1 MAGYEF
7 DFRGAKVLV
16 TGGSNGIGRGIA
28 SAFAEAGADVTIT
41 GRAEGADAYDAD
53 LSAFEY
59 RRYEQTEAGAASA
72 LAGAFDRL
80 DVLIN
85 NAGASWPG
93 GRDEWEPDV
102 FEQAGAF
109 DRLDVLI
116 NNAGASWPGGRDEW
130 EPDVFEQAVQINLV
144 GAYRTAEAFRELLGA
159 SEQDGGAAIVNL
171 ASMSSYFGISMVPGY
186 GAAKAGIVQMT
197 KTLAVSWAE
206 RGIRV
211 NAVAPGLIRSNM
223 TAAMEDMEDL
233 WKPMIDRTPMARWGD
248 PEDVA
253 PPVLFLSSSAARYV
267 TGQTLP
273 VDGGYSIA

>member
-72 LAGAFDRL
+72 L
-80 DVLIN
+80 
-85 NAGASWPG
+85 
-93 GRDEWEPDV
+93 
-102 FEQAGAF
+102 AGAF